1 MLREL
6 NAGEATFLMSKRS
19 ARAARTSSSSSQSQ
33 PSPKRNCA
41 RLNSDRMEPN
51 GEDVSLRQILDKLA
65 NMDDR
70 IEEHFGSLTGEISR
84 LSAEFKEEVE
94 AIKTNLKEVEQ
105 SLQSVWD
112 NINDLQAEAK
122 THSDFKRTS
131 QQALDLHQE
140 EINLLKR
147 NSASAV
153 IQNQQAEIRALQAG
167 LAKEKERIIALEGY
181 SRREN
186 LRFMNIPERK
196 DENCAD
202 VVYDIIENELSIDPE
217 NILFHAVHRIGKPRE
232 ADDAKPRPIIARFLC
247 REDRDRAY
255 RVKNR
260 LKKSRRFKDAYITQ
274 DYAQAVQLERKVLI
288 KAMFL
293 AREKGADAKVVDRK
307 LIIGNNTFHINN
319 IPGEF
324 RPPPTESA
332 VG

>member
-1 MLREL
+1 
-6 NAGEATFLMSKRS
+6 MSKRS
-19 ARAARTSSSSSQSQ
+19 AKAARTSSSSSQSQ
-33 PSPKRNCA
+33 PSPKR
-41 RLNSDRMEPN
+41 LNNEEMEFN
-51 GEDVSLRQILDKLA
+51 EENISLRHILDKLA
-65 NMDDR
+65 NMENR
-70 IEEHFGSLTGEISR
+70 IEEHFGSLTVEISR
-84 LSAEFKEEVE
+84 LNAELKEEVE
-94 AIKTNLKEVEQ
+94 AIKTNLKSVEQ
-105 SLQSVWD
+105 SLQTAWD
-112 NINDLQAEAK
+112 YITDLQEESK

-131 QQALDLHQE
+131 QQTLDSYQE

-153 IQNQQAEIRALQAG
+153 IQNQQSEIRALQAS
-167 LAKEKERIIALEGY
+167 LEREKEKIIALENY

-196 DENCAD
+196 DENCSD
-202 VVYDIIENELSIDPE
+202 VIYDIIENELRIDPE

-247 REDRDRAY
+247 REDRDKVY
-255 RVKNR
+255 RIKNR

-274 DYAQAVQLERKVLI
+274 DYAQAIQMERKVLI

-307 LIIGNNTFHINN
+307 LIIGDNTFHVNN
-319 IPGEF
+319 IPEEF
-324 RPPPTESA
+324 RPPPTTSA

>member
-1 MLREL
+1 
-6 NAGEATFLMSKRS
+6 MSKRS
-19 ARAARTSSSSSQSQ
+19 AKAARTSSSSSQSQ
-33 PSPKRNCA
+33 PSPKR
-41 RLNSDRMEPN
+41 LNNEEMEFN
-51 GEDVSLRQILDKLA
+51 EENVSLRHILDKLA
-65 NMDDR
+65 NMENR
-70 IEEHFGSLTGEISR
+70 IEEHFGSLTVEISR
-84 LSAEFKEEVE
+84 LNAELKEEVE
-94 AIKTNLKEVEQ
+94 AIKTNLKSVEQ
-105 SLQSVWD
+105 SLQSAWD
-112 NINDLQAEAK
+112 YITDLQEESK

-131 QQALDLHQE
+131 QQTLDSYQE

-153 IQNQQAEIRALQAG
+153 IQNQQSEIRALQAS
-167 LAKEKERIIALEGY
+167 LEREKEKIIALENY

-196 DENCAD
+196 DENCSD
-202 VVYDIIENELSIDPE
+202 VIYDIIENELRIDPE

-247 REDRDRAY
+247 REDRDKVY
-255 RVKNR
+255 RIKNR

-274 DYAQAVQLERKVLI
+274 DYAQAIQMERKVLI

-307 LIIGNNTFHINN
+307 LIIGDNTFHVNN
-319 IPGEF
+319 IPEEF
-324 RPPPTESA
+324 RPPPTTSA

>member
-1 MLREL
+1 
-6 NAGEATFLMSKRS
+6 MSKRS
-19 ARAARTSSSSSQSQ
+19 AKAARTSSSSSQSQ
-33 PSPKRNCA
+33 PSPKR
-41 RLNSDRMEPN
+41 LNNEEMEFN
-51 GEDVSLRQILDKLA
+51 EENVSLRHILDKLA
-65 NMDDR
+65 NMENR
-70 IEEHFGSLTGEISR
+70 IEEHFGSLTVEISR
-84 LSAEFKEEVE
+84 LNAELKEEVE
-94 AIKTNLKEVEQ
+94 AIKTNLKSVEQ
-105 SLQSVWD
+105 SLQSAWD
-112 NINDLQAEAK
+112 YITDLQEESK

-131 QQALDLHQE
+131 QQTLDSYQE

-153 IQNQQAEIRALQAG
+153 IQNQQSEIRALQAS
-167 LAKEKERIIALEGY
+167 LEREKEKIIALENY

-196 DENCAD
+196 DENCSD
-202 VVYDIIENELSIDPE
+202 VIYDIIENELRIDPE

-247 REDRDRAY
+247 REDRDKVY
-255 RVKNR
+255 RIKNR

-274 DYAQAVQLERKVLI
+274 DYAQAIQMERKVLI

-307 LIIGNNTFHINN
+307 LIIGENTFHVNN
-319 IPGEF
+319 IPEEF
-324 RPPPTESA
+324 RPPPTTSA

>member
-1 MLREL
+1 
-6 NAGEATFLMSKRS
+6 MSKRS
-19 ARAARTSSSSSQSQ
+19 AKAARTSSSSSQSQ

-41 RLNSDRMEPN
+41 RLNSDEMELN
-51 GEDVSLRQILDKLA
+51 EENVSLRHILDKLA

-70 IEEHFGSLTGEISR
+70 IEEHFGSLTVEISR
-84 LSAEFKEEVE
+84 LSAELKEEVE
-94 AIKTNLKEVEQ
+94 AIKTNLKSVEQ
-105 SLQSVWD
+105 SLQSAWD
-112 NINDLQAEAK
+112 YINDLQEESK

-131 QQALDLHQE
+131 QQTLDSYQE

-153 IQNQQAEIRALQAG
+153 IQNQQTEIRALQAS
-167 LAKEKERIIALEGY
+167 LEKEKEKIIALENY

-196 DENCAD
+196 DENCFD
-202 VVYDIIENELSIDPE
+202 VIYDIIENELRIDPE

-247 REDRDRAY
+247 REDRDKVY
-255 RVKNR
+255 RIKNR
-260 LKKSRRFKDAYITQ
+260 LKKSRRLKDAYITQ
-274 DYAQAVQLERKVLI
+274 DYAQAIQMERKVLI

-307 LIIGNNTFHINN
+307 LIIGDNTFHVNN
-319 IPGEF
+319 IPEEF
-324 RPPPTESA
+324 RPPPTASA

>member
-1 MLREL
+1 
-6 NAGEATFLMSKRS
+6 MSKRS
-19 ARAARTSSSSSQSQ
+19 AKAARTSSSSSQSQ
-33 PSPKRNCA
+33 PSPKR
-41 RLNSDRMEPN
+41 LNNEEMEFN
-51 GEDVSLRQILDKLA
+51 EENVSLRHILDKLA
-65 NMDDR
+65 NMEDR
-70 IEEHFGSLTGEISR
+70 IEEHFGSLTVEISR
-84 LSAEFKEEVE
+84 LNAELKEEVE
-94 AIKTNLKEVEQ
+94 AIKTNLKSVEQ
-105 SLQSVWD
+105 SLQSAWD
-112 NINDLQAEAK
+112 YITDLQEESK

-131 QQALDLHQE
+131 QQTLDSYQE

-153 IQNQQAEIRALQAG
+153 IQNQQSEIRALQAS
-167 LAKEKERIIALEGY
+167 LEREKEKIIALENY

-196 DENCAD
+196 DENCSD
-202 VVYDIIENELSIDPE
+202 VIYDIIENELRIDPE

-247 REDRDRAY
+247 REDRDKVY
-255 RVKNR
+255 RIKNR

-274 DYAQAVQLERKVLI
+274 DYAQAIQMERKVLI

-307 LIIGNNTFHINN
+307 LIIGENTFHVNN
-319 IPGEF
+319 IPEEF
-324 RPPPTESA
+324 RPPPTTSA